1 MDSNEVASKARSR
14 LATPELSKW
23 IEKIKIY
30 MLDNPG
36 FEPEATLHLR
46 LTGAEREMLRAAAA
60 DGDGHSPPLD
70 TGWPKDEIREVG
82 ILLFFRWYVKPPI
95 LNRVASPWLWA
106 SVGEATSASSIGG
119 LEKPSI
125 GFILLDFDSKGV
137 CDTDILHSR
146 SFVQHALREILYQ
159 LGEFDPGDIHEIPDS
174 FFLNRGNTYG
184 RFNQVREVA
193 WEHIMAQSTKLFSSI
208 TTSLETRHD
217 HILTWDRRHE
227 RVAEMLADKH
237 NKAFWEN
244 IKSRC
249 EDLADSLDDGQPEVI
264 AVAPHPADYDIWWDL
279 ASQVIKKCQTMRHW

>member
-95 LNRVASPWLWA
+95 LNLCRQSMSLGLWQPCLWA
-106 SVGEATSASSIGG
+106 SVSHVFGPLSARLPRRPLLGG
-119 LEKPSI
+119 WRS
-125 GFILLDFDSKGV
+125 LL
-137 CDTDILHSR
+137 
-146 SFVQHALREILYQ
+146 
-159 LGEFDPGDIHEIPDS
+159 
-174 FFLNRGNTYG
+174 
-184 RFNQVREVA
+184 
-193 WEHIMAQSTKLFSSI
+193 
-208 TTSLETRHD
+208 
-217 HILTWDRRHE
+217 
-227 RVAEMLADKH
+227 
-237 NKAFWEN
+237 
-244 IKSRC
+244 
-249 EDLADSLDDGQPEVI
+249 
-264 AVAPHPADYDIWWDL
+264 L
-279 ASQVIKKCQTMRHW
+279 ASFYST